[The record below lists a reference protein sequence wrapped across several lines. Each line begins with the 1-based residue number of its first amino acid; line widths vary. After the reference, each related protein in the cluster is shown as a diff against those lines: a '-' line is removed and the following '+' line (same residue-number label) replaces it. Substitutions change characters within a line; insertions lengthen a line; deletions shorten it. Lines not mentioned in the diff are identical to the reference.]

1 MLNSSKEGTEKRSN
15 KRLWRKVGEGE
26 GDGRR
31 WQTKLWTKAMAA
43 MDGALL
49 FGNRLELNFSKYP
62 NITPAPDTREYAG
75 SSLNRFNN
83 NAAKNYKYCCS
94 PTKMIHLSSLPQDIT
109 EDEILTHLEEHGTI
123 MNTKLFEVN
132 GKRQALVMFENE
144 EQATEALVCKHAS
157 TIDRSTIRISFSQLQ
172 SI

>member
-1 MLNSSKEGTEKRSN
+1 MYHRWTN
-15 KRLWRKVGEGE
+15 KLMAYFCIFIPLL
-26 GDGRR
+26 D
-31 WQTKLWTKAMAA
+31 KLLTYFGFLFWLQ
-43 MDGALL
+43 GALL

-62 NITPAPDTREYAG
+62 NITPAPDTHEYAG

-109 EDEILTHLEEHGTI
+109 EDEILTHLEEHGAI